1 MLKAKLAC
9 GLAVALGVALLAGC
23 GRESTPTPT
32 PVGTGFIYT
41 FVGDAPTCDVLSL
54 QSRFAEFTMK
64 KDNGDVATI
73 FSESTGT
80 FTLIKVNFAAL
91 RDFSTILHLT
101 SVPEGTYG
109 TANFKL
115 SLPQITVFN
124 PLLTPPVEPLT
135 SEFLSATPEVSIQP
149 ALTVAKDKVNA
160 VRVDFDLPRSVQV
173 DGLGQVT
180 GKISPVLKVTPVVAD
195 AEGFGEFDNLVG
207 FVRTVTN
214 FSSNSKF
221 IGSFNMQMLAG
232 TGLGITVNVTN
243 DTQLSGA
250 ASLNALETG
259 RFAEVIGFVDVDGNL
274 VATSVEFQDRAVVEE
289 QKIAFLGFVVSVT
302 KDAEGR
308 VTQFDF
314 YVREEEPD
322 VNFEVPLN
330 SVVKV
335 SVGDTTNFQVSARP
349 VNFAGLPFDATS
361 VAPGQ
366 ELIVHG
372 RYTIVSDG
380 PETVEASSVYL
391 KLQTAQGN
399 LSSLAKVE
407 SDGKSGA
414 FWFAP
419 CTSISQGA
427 PILVFTNSDTI
438 FLNVFGLSELS
449 TQQTLLARGLPFFVA
464 QATTINGVSVP
475 AGTMVMTARQIH
487 QVQ

>member
-1 MLKAKLAC
+1 M
-9 GLAVALGVALLAGC
+9 
-23 GRESTPTPT
+23 
-32 PVGTGFIYT
+32 
-41 FVGDAPTCDVLSL
+41 
-54 QSRFAEFTMK
+54 
-64 KDNGDVATI
+64 
-73 FSESTGT
+73 
-80 FTLIKVNFAAL
+80 
-91 RDFSTILHLT
+91 
-101 SVPEGTYG
+101 
-109 TANFKL
+109 
-115 SLPQITVFN
+115 
-124 PLLTPPVEPLT
+124 
-135 SEFLSATPEVSIQP
+135 
-149 ALTVAKDKVNA
+149 
-160 VRVDFDLPRSVQV
+160 
-173 DGLGQVT
+173 
-180 GKISPVLKVTPVVAD
+180 
-195 AEGFGEFDNLVG
+195 
-207 FVRTVTN
+207 
-214 FSSNSKF
+214 
-221 IGSFNMQMLAG
+221 
-232 TGLGITVNVTN
+232 
-243 DTQLSGA
+243 
-250 ASLNALETG
+250 ETG

-427 PILVFTNSDTI
+427 PILVFTNSETI

-449 TQQTLLARGLPFFVA
+449 TQKTLLARGLPFFVT